1 MEPLDVF
8 SSDDLQ
14 ERSQE
19 LLRDAREGRLS
30 VITEEGRP
38 TLLAVPFDEHLLRHG
53 VHRALALH
61 LFEAGRATLVQAAR
75 LADLSAEEFIELL
88 GEAGVPAVDYSP
100 DELEEDLAN
109 LQ

>member
-8 SSDDLQ
+8 NADDLR

-30 VITEEGRP
+30 VVTEEGRP
-38 TLLAVPFDEHLLRHG
+38 ALLVVPFDEHLLRHG
-53 VHRALALH
+53 VHRALALY
-61 LFEAGRATLVQAAR
+61 LFEEGRATLVQAAR
-75 LADLSAEEFIELL
+75 LADVSAEEFIELL
-88 GEAGVPAVDYSP
+88 GEAGVPTVDYAP

-109 LQ
+109 AL